1 MPKIT
6 VIGSSN
12 TDMVVKTNKVPA
24 PGETVIGGEFFMFS
38 GGKGA
43 NQAVAA
49 ARMGGEVT
57 FVGRIGNDIFGQRA
71 LSEFMKEG
79 METRY
84 VSTDP
89 DHASGTAMILVNGE
103 GENEIVVVPG
113 ANATLTEKEL
123 HDAKE
128 AVHGCDILLMQL
140 EIPLNTVLQGA
151 RMAYAFGH
159 KVILNPAPAQSL
171 PKDLY
176 PLLHLITPNETE
188 AEILT
193 GIKLT
198 DTASASA
205 AASQLLDLGVGNVI
219 ITMGAKGVFFK
230 GKDLEMSIPAPFVT
244 AVDTTAAGD
253 VFNGALAVELASGMD
268 WKAAM
273 TSAVKAA
280 SWSVTRMGAQASMPY
295 RVPED
300 VAQITPV
307 TLVPEALVAHPG
319 IGAKTLPEL
328 LELARRKPGSLN
340 IGTAGGAGISHL
352 TAYLFK
358 SLTGAQVEV
367 VLYRGAAPAITDLV
381 GGQIQLL
388 FADLPPLLPH
398 IKANA
403 IVPLALAARKRSPTL
418 PDLPTT
424 GEYGFPKLLAENWYC
439 AVAPRGTPQP
449 ILDRLS
455 AAYKDASEQ
464 PALREALQQQGAQAH
479 WLSMADFARFIAEDS
494 AVWRDVVKTSGVKFD

>member
-1 MPKIT
+1 MHRR
-6 VIGSSN
+6 
-12 TDMVVKTNKVPA
+12 A
-24 PGETVIGGEFFMFS
+24 LL
-38 GGKGA
+38 GA
-43 NQAVAA
+43 SLAA
-49 ARMGGEVT
+49 APMLARAQADWPNRPIRTIVPYPPGGP
-57 FVGRIGNDIFGQRA
+57 NDIFARLYAQPLAAA
-71 LSEFMKEG
+71 LKG
-79 METRY
+79 
-84 VSTDP
+84 
-89 DHASGTAMILVNGE
+89 
-103 GENEIVVVPG
+103 
-113 ANATLTEKEL
+113 
-123 HDAKE
+123 
-128 AVHGCDILLMQL
+128 
-140 EIPLNTVLQGA
+140 TVLVENRAG
-151 RMAYAFGH
+151 GSG
-159 KVILNPAPAQSL
+159 VIGTDYVLKSPADGYTLGTIDGGSL
-171 PKDLY
+171 
-176 PLLHLITPNETE
+176 
-188 AEILT
+188 
-193 GIKLT
+193 
-198 DTASASA
+198 
-205 AASQLLDLGVGNVI
+205 VI
-219 ITMGAKGVFFK
+219 
-230 GKDLEMSIPAPFVT
+230 APHV
-244 AVDTTAAGD
+244 
-253 VFNGALAVELASGMD
+253 
-268 WKAAM
+268 
-273 TSAVKAA
+273 
-280 SWSVTRMGAQASMPY
+280 QASMPY

-479 WLSMADFARFIAEDS
+479 WLSMPDFARFIAEDS